1 MDEQRGTTEQAVTTD
16 QRGMTEQSPFR
27 AFGSPRGA
35 AAHDVEPLPTPTLA
49 TALSPRGEDEA
60 TPSQPGPSEEAPT
73 ASLVGSLSDFTLS
86 DVLTLLASTGKTGEF
101 QVAGQNVDG
110 RLWFDHGALSGA
122 HVGAA
127 TTMGQAVFELACV
140 TDGWFSFSP
149 GLVSSSGE
157 PNVPVVA
164 VLQEV
169 RPRVDEWKEI
179 RDVVPLE
186 AIVGL
191 SPAPPGQ
198 DVQIRSDQW
207 QVLTTVGTSGLS
219 VKAVLD
225 TIGGDQI
232 TVLRTLR
239 DLQAAGLIVVLPAP
253 DGPTADEATPTS
265 AVPSPSAT
273 DITEVSPPI
282 SDLLEEVGADD
293 LANLPPPGDP
303 VPAGGDLDDRFR
315 SLAQVA
321 MMPPPINADPW
332 SSTAEPEAN
341 HSGVDL
347 EDNGLD

>member
-1 MDEQRGTTEQAVTTD
+1 MDEQRGTTEERVTTD

-60 TPSQPGPSEEAPT
+60 TPSQAGPSEEAPT

-127 TTMGQAVFELACV
+127 TTIGQAVFELACV

-186 AIVGL
+186 AMVGL
-191 SPAPPGQ
+191 SPTPPGQ

-219 VKAVLD
+219 VKTVLD
-225 TIGGDQI
+225 AIGGDQI

-239 DLQAAGLIVVLPAP
+239 DLQAAGLIVVLPVP

-282 SDLLEEVGADD
+282 SGLIEEVGADD
-293 LANLPPPGDP
+293 LANLAPPGDP

>member
-1 MDEQRGTTEQAVTTD
+1 MDE

-27 AFGSPRGA
+27 AFSSPRGA

-60 TPSQPGPSEEAPT
+60 TPGQAGPSEEAPT

-149 GLVSSSGE
+149 GLVSSSDE

-191 SPAPPGQ
+191 SPTPPGQ

-219 VKAVLD
+219 VKTVLD

-265 AVPSPSAT
+265 AVPSPSTT
-273 DITEVSPPI
+273 DITEVSPQI
-282 SDLLEEVGADD
+282 SGLSEEVGADD

-303 VPAGGDLDDRFR
+303 VPAGNDLDDRFR

>member
-1 MDEQRGTTEQAVTTD
+1 MVRRRGSTGGSPMDEQRGT
-16 QRGMTEQSPFR
+16 TEQSPFR

-122 HVGAA
+122 HVGVA

-164 VLQEV
+164 ADLDILA
-169 RPRVDEWKEI
+169 RW
-179 RDVVPLE
+179 
-186 AIVGL
+186 
-191 SPAPPGQ
+191 
-198 DVQIRSDQW
+198 
-207 QVLTTVGTSGLS
+207 SGR
-219 VKAVLD
+219 
-225 TIGGDQI
+225 Q
-232 TVLRTLR
+232 
-239 DLQAAGLIVVLPAP
+239 
-253 DGPTADEATPTS
+253 
-265 AVPSPSAT
+265 
-273 DITEVSPPI
+273 
-282 SDLLEEVGADD
+282 ADD
-293 LANLPPPGDP
+293 C
-303 VPAGGDLDDRFR
+303 
-315 SLAQVA
+315 
-321 MMPPPINADPW
+321 
-332 SSTAEPEAN
+332 
-341 HSGVDL
+341 L
-347 EDNGLD
+347 E

>member
-1 MDEQRGTTEQAVTTD
+1 MDEQRGTTEQRVTTD

-60 TPSQPGPSEEAPT
+60 APSQAGPSEEAPT

-157 PNVPVVA
+157 PNVPIVA
-164 VLQEV
+164 VLEEV

-191 SPAPPGQ
+191 SPTPPGQ

-219 VKAVLD
+219 VKTVLD

-282 SDLLEEVGADD
+282 SGLIEEVGADD